1 MFEWVDLFSDL
12 SEKEKA
18 NLAMFCQENNVY
30 AWETLFLEHE
40 VASSMYILKSW
51 IIEISRELDW
61 RTVIIWEIINKWIL
75 WEMGLFWEP
84 HNRMATAKVIS
95 DAKLIVVLDFSMKEL
110 TAKHPNLL
118 NKIQNIIKERKT
130 INSKI

>member
-1 MFEWVDLFSDL
+1 
-12 SEKEKA
+12 
-18 NLAMFCQENNVY
+18 
-30 AWETLFLEHE
+30 
-40 VASSMYILKSW
+40 
-51 IIEISRELDW
+51 
-61 RTVIIWEIINKWIL
+61 
-75 WEMGLFWEP
+75 
-84 HNRMATAKVIS
+84 MATAKVIS